1 MDNEYKKKKVTTG
14 GKKENKK
21 QESKKITIKVG
32 VFFDGT
38 SNNKYNVNFYEQGHT
53 INLNSG

>member
-1 MDNEYKKKKVTTG
+1 MNIKKRLPR

-21 QESKKITIKVG
+21 QESIKKTIKVG

-53 INLNSG
+53 IKIARTFNQ

>member
-14 GKKENKK
+14 GKKENKR

-32 VFFDGT
+32 VFFDGRVIT
-38 SNNKYNVNFYEQGHT
+38 SIMLIFTSKA
-53 INLNSG
+53 IL

>member
-14 GKKENKK
+14 GKKENKR

-32 VFFDGT
+32 AFFDGT
-38 SNNKYNVNFYEQGHT
+38 SNNKYNVNPLAEL
-53 INLNSG
+53 I

>member
-14 GKKENKK
+14 GKKENKR

-38 SNNKYNVNFYEQGHT
+38 SNNK
-53 INLNSG
+53 